1 MGHWQVLELKIVGL
15 WSENA
20 QDMIYQKQS
29 NLVIK
34 KGKNFTSTRTFLT
47 VLLLLAFGG
56 AIRDKPCL
64 ISAARLERLGSVVA
78 NLAIS

>member
-34 KGKNFTSTRTFLT
+34 KGKGFYLNKDFL
-47 VLLLLAFGG
+47 
-56 AIRDKPCL
+56 D
-64 ISAARLERLGSVVA
+64 SSSSLGIWRSY
-78 NLAIS
+78 

>member
-15 WSENA
+15 WSETA

-34 KGKNFTSTRTFLT
+34 KGKDFYLNKDFL
-47 VLLLLAFGG
+47 
-56 AIRDKPCL
+56 DSSSP
-64 ISAARLERLGSVVA
+64 LGIWGSY
-78 NLAIS
+78 

>member
-34 KGKNFTSTRTFLT
+34 KGKGFYLNKDFLDSSSSLGIWTS
-47 VLLLLAFGG
+47 
-56 AIRDKPCL
+56 C
-64 ISAARLERLGSVVA
+64 
-78 NLAIS
+78 

>member
-20 QDMIYQKQS
+20 QDVIYQKQS

-34 KGKNFTSTRTFLT
+34 KGKDFYLNKDFL
-47 VLLLLAFGG
+47 
-56 AIRDKPCL
+56 DSSSP
-64 ISAARLERLGSVVA
+64 LGIWGSY
-78 NLAIS
+78 